1 MHVAAGGRKM
11 LGMYGEKG
19 AWKSSPYDGESRRQ
33 ILSMEVEDALKLL
46 VMVPHDHMNGET
58 RGGAGVDG

>member
-1 MHVAAGGRKM
+1 MASSRRKM
-11 LGMYGEKG
+11 LGMYGEKE
-19 AWKSSPYDGESRRQ
+19 AWKSSPYDGGSPRQ
-33 ILSMEVEDALKLL
+33 ILSMEVEEALKLL